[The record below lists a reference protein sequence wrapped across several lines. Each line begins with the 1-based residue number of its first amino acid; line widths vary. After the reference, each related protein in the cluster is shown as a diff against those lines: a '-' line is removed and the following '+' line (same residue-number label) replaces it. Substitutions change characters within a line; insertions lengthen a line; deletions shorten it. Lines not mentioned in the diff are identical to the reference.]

1 RSRTLRRAALILV
14 AAVSAGIGIEAT
26 MSCGSTPQTNPPDG
40 GAPIHIGVS
49 IALQN
54 DLGGTGTS
62 LQNAVRVAEQQ
73 LNSYGGILGRRV
85 VFDVKDDQSKSDT
98 TLTEIINGFLNA
110 KDPAILGPIGS
121 TQVSVAQ
128 QLSYNAKTI
137 QLSATATGIGLT
149 DAQPSRDRY
158 LFRTVPSDTYQA
170 EALAQFAYA
179 GVALFG
185 GDAGTIPPVDAGP
198 GDAGADAGGAGTPTP
213 AGACRR
219 MAIFYNNDD
228 YGKPFEAALKPDFVK
243 KGGQVILETA
253 VDSSAKADYTAE
265 LTTLETQN
273 PDCLALIVYD
283 TTGDEII
290 HEIRLEQEEG
300 KLSKNLL
307 IIATDGSYTPKFID
321 QGKANGSD
329 PNGTTS
335 VQGVYGTNPDSNPSR
350 LRQYGDFKNLY
361 LSQYTLDPG
370 QVDLPGQVT
379 NFYDAAILTALA
391 IQAAGTTDDQV
402 KIRDSLFAVSR
413 GTGPGATIVGPA
425 DVGLALDTLRN
436 GGSVNYE
443 GASGNCDFDDNGDV
457 VGDYIIWQVTKAAAD
472 QPAVFTTVG
481 KITASALAQ

>member
-1 RSRTLRRAALILV
+1 
-14 AAVSAGIGIEAT
+14 
-26 MSCGSTPQTNPPDG
+26 MSCGSTPQTNAPDG

-98 TLTEIINGFLNA
+98 TLTDIINGFLNA

-137 QLSATATGIGLT
+137 ELSATATGIGLT
-149 DAQPSRDRY
+149 DAQPTRDRY

-185 GDAGTIPPVDAGP
+185 GDAGTPPPVDAGS
-198 GDAGADAGGAGTPTP
+198 GDAGADAGGGGTPTP

-290 HEIRLEQEEG
+290 REIRLEQEAN
-300 KLSKNLL
+300 KLAKNLL

-329 PNGTTS
+329 PNGTTV
-335 VQGVYGTNPDSNPSR
+335 VQQVYGTNPDSNPSR

-370 QVDLPGQVT
+370 QTDLPGQVT